1 MSEMILKDSTLQ
13 HQPKPRPV
21 RKTLYFDFTFFKCS
35 SRSKQK
41 GVQTKRFYKS
51 GRKKT
56 E

>member
-1 MSEMILKDSTLQ
+1 MSEMILKDSTLH

-21 RKTLYFDFTFFKCS
+21 RKNLYFDFTFFKYS
-35 SRSKQK
+35 PRSKQK
-41 GVQTKRFYKS
+41 GVQTKRFDKS